1 MDHSILFLKIRLLK
15 LICRCITIWIKIPV
29 GVCVCGCV
37 HVCVSEREAGTWQV
51 DLKIL
56 RISEGP
62 RRAHAFLKK
71 NMMSWLA
78 LLSIRH
84 YCESTVIKRM
94 WFWCRDRWKAYSLVT
109 SGHWLYFSLSIPFQ
123 TNGIWVIKLLRFE
136 SWSTEERSERTTDK
150 DPWIITRD
158 NWGKASSGPRV
169 LQKVNP
175 NKLHM
180 HAC

>member
-1 MDHSILFLKIRLLK
+1 MTSEIDLQIYRFT
-15 LICRCITIWIKIPV
+15 TIWIKIPV
-29 GVCVCGCV
+29 GVCICMCVCGCV

-62 RRAHAFLKK
+62 RRAPAFLKK

-84 YCESTVIKRM
+84 YCESTVIKTK
-94 WFWCRDRWKAYSLVT
+94 WFWCRDRWKVYSLVT
-109 SGHWLYFSLSIPFQ
+109 SRHWLYFLLSIPFQ

-136 SWSTEERSERTTDK
+136 SWSTQERSERTTDK
-150 DPWIITRD
+150 DPQIITRD
-158 NWGKASSGPRV
+158 NWGKESSGPRV